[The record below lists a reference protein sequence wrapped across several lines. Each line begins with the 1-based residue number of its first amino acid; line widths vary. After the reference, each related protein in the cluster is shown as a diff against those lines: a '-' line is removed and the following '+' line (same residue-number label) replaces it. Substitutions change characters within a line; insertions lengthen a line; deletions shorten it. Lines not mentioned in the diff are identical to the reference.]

1 MLFVFKEGSRNAFDN
16 ERKEDRFRKNYKRA
30 FKLRL
35 PSMDAVEDLYRLL
48 EESELE
54 SLKCLLVKALVEK
67 KIFYKFRFMGK
78 MYFVAIDGTGV
89 ASYNTNY
96 CGECTS
102 KTSKNR
108 KTVWFHNVL
117 EAKLVTHNGMSV
129 SIARMDTK

>member
-30 FKLRL
+30 FKLRP

-54 SLKCLLVKALVEK
+54 SLKCLLVKVLVEK